1 MKSYM
6 SKWQDL
12 HTWKHLLFW
21 QPLLRDEKGE
31 EVVSVRLWGSVVGP
45 GGGKRRGQSAGCPGR
60 SVYPLLQSTFCLLTL
75 PLSCHFPTH
84 LCRQLFDWSHLP
96 VPHIFTSKLSKRQD
110 CHLHNSPKT
119 FKYIFFLLLF
129 TIPFWCLT
137 FLHLLLATLAL
148 FDYDW
153 ILFRDMVYSI

>member
-84 LCRQLFDWSHLP
+84 LLRQLFDWSHLP

-119 FKYIFFLLLF
+119 FKFIFFSL
-129 TIPFWCLT
+129 TIYYSFLMSYFLTLTACYSCSFWLRLN
-137 FLHLLLATLAL
+137 F
-148 FDYDW
+148 
-153 ILFRDMVYSI
+153 I